1 MNKEH
6 DEKVR
11 MSFKMWL
18 AQWNDIPWANN
29 QYHSLYLNVFSVYK
43 FANNYISLESFLK
56 NHGWQIE
63 DWEEVD
69 YLIRDIE
76 LTDKLLKRLPFKI
89 RRNLLAAIQHYSR
102 YKIASYLNCFP
113 SKLTNIFNYNEESD
127 TKDLFLL
134 QLARLLDAPY
144 WYLRL
149 DSYDMTTDAFDEYND
164 VKTIYLKDLISEIN
178 IKPNDIKFLKIYI
191 NKGYF
196 ISQGY
201 IYVKVTS
208 YTNFKVIET
217 LGLNFESDEIYDFIN
232 YFIRDKVQCIIVTP
246 AILRQPKKKV
256 IYVLK
261 SCNEENSEEMNTYIS
276 TMKKRKFTRILKL
289 NSENF

>member
-1 MNKEH
+1 M
-6 DEKVR
+6 
-11 MSFKMWL
+11 
-18 AQWNDIPWANN
+18 
-29 QYHSLYLNVFSVYK
+29 
-43 FANNYISLESFLK
+43 
-56 NHGWQIE
+56 
-63 DWEEVD
+63 
-69 YLIRDIE
+69 
-76 LTDKLLKRLPFKI
+76 
-89 RRNLLAAIQHYSR
+89 
-102 YKIASYLNCFP
+102 
-113 SKLTNIFNYNEESD
+113 
-127 TKDLFLL
+127 

-246 AILRQPKKKV
+246 AILRQPKK
-256 IYVLK
+256 
-261 SCNEENSEEMNTYIS
+261 
-276 TMKKRKFTRILKL
+276 R
-289 NSENF
+289 